1 MALRQAFATVLKRL
15 RSLRALPQLGFSNLS
30 QSQVSSLE
38 SGNSSPTLDTT
49 QLVADQLEL
58 STAALLALT
67 CAAENHQTPRELLQ
81 ALQKEI
87 QALDLLDT
95 RVHESVLIPH
105 PNAQR
110 AEQLRRSVLELKAQ
124 GLAPTEVS
132 RRLEISVSTVKR
144 HWKGQP

>member
-15 RSLRALPQLGFSNLS
+15 RSLRALPQLGFTSLS

-49 QLVADQLEL
+49 QLVADQLDI

-67 CAAENHQTPRELLQ
+67 CAAENHQTPRELLED
-81 ALQKEI
+81 LRKEI
-87 QALDLLDT
+87 QALELLDAC
-95 RVHESVLIPH
+95 VHESILLPH

-110 AEQLRRSVLELKAQ
+110 AAQLRQSVQELKAE
-124 GLAPTEVS
+124 GVAPAEVS
-132 RRLEISVSTVKR
+132 RRLGISISTVKR
-144 HWKGQP
+144 HWK